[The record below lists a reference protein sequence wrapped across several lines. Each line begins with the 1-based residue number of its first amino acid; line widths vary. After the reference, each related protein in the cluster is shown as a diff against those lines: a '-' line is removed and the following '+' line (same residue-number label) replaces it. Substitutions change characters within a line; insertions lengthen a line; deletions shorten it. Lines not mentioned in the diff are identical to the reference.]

1 MSHTVFSRPVRI
13 FVGLGMPREIDN
25 AFQAYAFLSELP
37 KDGRELRAA
46 REACLAAINGL
57 GTVERAREAFVSY
70 ADKAMMLVDDLEP
83 AAVPA
88 NEAGLAP
95 DLRLVG

>member
-1 MSHTVFSRPVRI
+1 MSHTLFSRPVRI
-13 FVGLGMPREIDN
+13 FVGLGMPRNIDS

-57 GTVERAREAFVSY
+57 GDVERARQAFVDY
-70 ADKAMMLVDDLEP
+70 AERTMMLVDDIEP
-83 AAVPA
+83 APLAA
-88 NEAGLAP
+88 NEAGAATG
-95 DLRLVG
+95 LRLVG